1 MQQIHQNHSHL
12 NHFFQMVEIFMK
24 LIQLLFFFC
33 QKIQFK
39 SHKSRSFN
47 GNHFSNMWVC
57 FVLIFL
63 NTFMCSFYKKIC
75 VIFLHKFLCNFAKG
89 QLSFLKISVC
99 YLYFPF
105 FVNKLHIFNCK
116 NYQCISDESE
126 PSWLEPQLELKDSQL
141 GWAWLVT
148 FFTSARNKKIGRKRA
163 EIRFSV

>member
-1 MQQIHQNHSHL
+1 MLFGSINFNLSL
-12 NHFFQMVEIFMK
+12 CSWEITKKFFRRNLLKKFHFSTLWIWLFGIFEGCIFQMVEIFMK
-24 LIQLLFFFC
+24 LIQLLIFFC

-63 NTFMCSFYKKIC
+63 NTFMCSFYTNFC

-99 YLYFPF
+99 YLCFPF
-105 FVNKLHIFNCK
+105 IVN
-116 NYQCISDESE
+116 
-126 PSWLEPQLELKDSQL
+126 
-141 GWAWLVT
+141 
-148 FFTSARNKKIGRKRA
+148 
-163 EIRFSV
+163 